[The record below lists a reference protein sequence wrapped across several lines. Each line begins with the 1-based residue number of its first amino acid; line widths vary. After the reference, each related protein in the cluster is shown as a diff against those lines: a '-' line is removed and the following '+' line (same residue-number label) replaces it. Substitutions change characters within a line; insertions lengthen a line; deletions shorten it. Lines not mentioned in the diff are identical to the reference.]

1 MAEPQIAVRGA
12 AVEIIAPGES
22 FLIANCPAQFGDGSV
37 GAKPWIADLGQHTAE
52 ILEEI
57 GLDAD

>member
-1 MAEPQIAVRGA
+1 MSEPQIAARGA
-12 AVEIIAPGES
+12 AVEITDRGGT

-37 GAKPWIADLGQHTAE
+37 GAKPWIADLGQHTVE